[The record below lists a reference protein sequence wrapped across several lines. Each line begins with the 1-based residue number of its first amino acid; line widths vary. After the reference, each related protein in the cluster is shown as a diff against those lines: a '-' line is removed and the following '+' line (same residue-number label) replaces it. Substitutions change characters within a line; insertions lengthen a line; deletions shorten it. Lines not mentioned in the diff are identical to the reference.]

1 MGKLQHLGAGWGSW
15 RYLASA
21 TAKEKAWLL
30 GVIQNR
36 SGYGA
41 WIAHLANGL
50 GDKAFLVA
58 FESEPDPWGRSK
70 LVGQKI
76 HELTLSFRKLTDSQR
91 AELAAQ
97 AESELKIGLA
107 QLIKDKTTLK
117 SLLDCVDAPA
127 SPVPAQ

>member
-15 RYLASA
+15 RYLAGA

-70 LVGQKI
+70 LVGEKI
-76 HELTLSFRKLTDSQR
+76 HELTLSFRKL
-91 AELAAQ
+91 AVVLI
-97 AESELKIGLA
+97 AESRIHG
-107 QLIKDKTTLK
+107 
-117 SLLDCVDAPA
+117 SL
-127 SPVPAQ
+127 PVPSTSGIRQ